1 MFQSILFA
9 LFLAFSPASGENY
22 IEQYVDRYINPELTE
37 ESIWAAGVLYYT
49 GPEEYREA
57 LLSRIEDKRI
67 RELLSGHQDLAGYF
81 QQAGF
86 TFHSERLIL
95 AYLLHD
101 DSEANR
107 LETLETF
114 YQDRERDGL
123 YELNRMAA
131 NGDAW
136 TEGIISNGGLDF
148 EHFLV
153 SFHVSSN
160 NISSDEMFQQ
170 VLNYWK
176 NNLNRDTENLEQNG
190 LALAT
195 LLKAFYELG
204 EYSHINSV
212 YEQIHLLDQLPNSR
226 LKLNLL
232 WGSEFAL
239 YRLGYIDK
247 SLQIQRS
254 YTLPISEYLQNYSTL
269 YSILA
274 SQGGYLYQIGRY
286 QEAKSSFLSILNHAD
301 SLPDN
306 FRISLFNNLSLI
318 YYKTGESNE
327 YVDTQLKALSIAQE
341 SDNYTLQSR
350 IYRNLHI
357 FYRKYQNW
365 NLSEEYI
372 NKALN
377 LAEVNNNKDDLI
389 SISISEAVFKNR
401 YLDDT
406 ENAFQ
411 VLKSIKPLIN
421 KDSQYQL
428 YIRVLFELNDIYL
441 QTRDFPKSVEVLNKI
456 KTLSSSISDTQNF
469 LEATIRLSLSK
480 IETGDFQTAQTLLNE
495 YKTHNASNLDFSI
508 LILAETIKSIL
519 SIHSDNNIK
528 ADKLFSEAAELV
540 FERSRNTSEPE
551 SGYWAVEDE
560 YLYLFQR
567 FADFLV
573 ERGETHR
580 ALNLFDRIKT
590 INDASLTENPLV
602 QSAHLSETELTRL
615 RNLSDEMDRLRR
627 QILLA
632 DGSRQLS
639 LQNELERLNAER
651 RSLMAEVSPNS
662 SRSDIPV
669 RTIQRQLRPDELLL
683 HITEVGDRLY
693 MAEIRRSGIDIR
705 KLAITPEMEELFV
718 AASESVITGRSD
730 LEKLYEIGQLI
741 DIESLV
747 DRAGSLIVMPGGYFH
762 QIPLNILPL
771 RKPASPF
778 SYGSASYVIEH
789 SDVRYLN
796 SLRDLVDRSA
806 RGRFASDYS
815 GFGVSDFQNEIT
827 SRNLVS
833 LPKAPSEITA
843 ISERLHRL
851 GSRDSFI
858 NHGATVEQFQQSAG
872 SSRILHMATHSE
884 ISESDPLFS
893 TIHFYADEPETDG
906 QVLTGRLFAYE
917 LFDLNLNNDLI
928 MLNSCESGGDRYIQ
942 GTGIMGISRALRY
955 AGAQSLVLNSW
966 SVNDH
971 YAADFAETFYSYL
984 NEGETKSDAL
994 RLTQIE
1000 FIQTRNAN
1008 PHFWG
1013 PYILN
1018 GDNRPI
1024 IHRPERRQGT
1034 LLLAILFVTG
1044 LVLTGYR
1051 KRSEAA

>member
-37 ESIWAAGVLYYT
+37 ESLWAAGVLYYT

-57 LLSRIEDKRI
+57 LLSRIEDERI
-67 RELLSGHQDLAGYF
+67 RELLLGHQELSGYF

-95 AYLLHD
+95 AYMLHD
-101 DSEANR
+101 DSEVNR

-114 YQDRERDGL
+114 YQDRERNGL

-131 NGDAW
+131 TGTKW
-136 TEGIISNGGLDF
+136 SEGVISDGNIGF
-148 EHFLV
+148 EYFLV

-176 NNLNRDTENLEQNG
+176 NNLNRESENLEPNG
-190 LALAT
+190 FVLAT

-226 LKLNLL
+226 LKLNIL
-232 WGSEFAL
+232 WGAEFAL
-239 YRLGYIDK
+239 YRLSHIDK
-247 SLQIQRS
+247 SLHIQRT
-254 YTLPISEYLQNYSTL
+254 YTLPISKYLQNNSLL
-269 YSILA
+269 YSIQA
-274 SQGGYLYQIGRY
+274 SKGGYLYQIGRY
-286 QEAKSSFLSILNHAD
+286 QEAKDIFLKILDQSD
-301 SLPDN
+301 SLPEN
-306 FRISLFNNLSLI
+306 FQVSLFNNLSLI

-327 YVDTQLKALSIAQE
+327 YVDTQLRALEIAQK
-341 SDNYTLQSR
+341 SDNYSLQSR
-350 IYRNLHI
+350 VFRNLHV
-357 FYRKYQNW
+357 FYRNYQNW
-365 NLSEEYI
+365 NLAKEYI
-372 NKALN
+372 EKALS
-377 LAEVNNNKDDLI
+377 LAQETDNVEDLI
-389 SISISEAVFKNR
+389 TIHTSSAVFSEK
-401 YLDDT
+401 Y
-406 ENAFQ
+406 
-411 VLKSIKPLIN
+411 
-421 KDSQYQL
+421 
-428 YIRVLFELNDIYL
+428 LNDREEAY
-441 QTRDFPKSVEVLNKI
+441 SH
-456 KTLSSSISDTQNF
+456 LSIAQN
-469 LEATIRLSLSK
+469 
-480 IETGDFQTAQTLLNE
+480 LLNE
-495 YKTHNASNLDFSI
+495 DIDQRIHIRVMSEKSNLLLNDGKYHESLTILNEIKRASTGQSDISTYLEAVLMMAKIKHTIDDFSRLKELLREYRMHDASNLDFQP
-508 LILAETIKSIL
+508 LIQAQVLKAEL
-519 SIHSDNNIK
+519 SRYLGNDSQ
-528 ADKLFSEAAELV
+528 ADQLFSDTAELV
-540 FERSRNTSEPE
+540 FERSHNTSEPE

-662 SRSDIPV
+662 IRPDIPV

-796 SLRDLVDRSA
+796 SLRDLVDRSS

-815 GFGVSDFQNEIT
+815 GFGVSDFQNDIT

-858 NHGATVEQFQQSAG
+858 NYGATVEQFQQSAG

-893 TIHFYADEPETDG
+893 TIHFYADEPEADG

-1018 GDNRPI
+1018 GDNRPV